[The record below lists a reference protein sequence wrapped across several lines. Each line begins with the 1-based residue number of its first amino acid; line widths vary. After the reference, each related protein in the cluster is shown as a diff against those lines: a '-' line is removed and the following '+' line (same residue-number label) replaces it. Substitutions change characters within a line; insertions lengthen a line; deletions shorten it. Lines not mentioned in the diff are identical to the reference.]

1 MSHSDFIKVL
11 FDLQDPNLYFLED
24 DIQRVQK
31 KQIYSK
37 VLHATLTK
45 DTCACPHC
53 NSLHTVK
60 NGFKTSL
67 VRFIPFQEYAIQ
79 IALKKQRFLCRDCKR
94 SFLLES
100 SIVKKY
106 ESISQTLKLSV
117 LKDLQKNLSLSW
129 IAERHHISIP
139 TVQRIL
145 KQGYV
150 SYEISKKSLPKVLCF
165 DEFQSTKDSDGA
177 MSFLFMDGI
186 SHKILD
192 IVENR

>member
-117 LKDLQKNLSLSW
+117 LKDLQKNLFLSW
-129 IAERHHISIP
+129 IAKRHHISIP

-150 SYEISKKSLPKVLCF
+150 SYKISKKSLPKVLCF

-177 MSFLFMDGI
+177 MSFL
-186 SHKILD
+186 
-192 IVENR
+192 

>member
-24 DIQRVQK
+24 DIQRIQK

-53 NSLHTVK
+53 HSQTTVK
-60 NGFKTSL
+60 NGFKTTK
-67 VRFIPFQEYAIQ
+67 VRYLPFQNYPII
-79 IALKKQRFLCRDCKR
+79 IALKKQRFLCKECHH
-94 SFLLES
+94 SFTLETP
-100 SIVKKY
+100 IVKKHA
-106 ESISQTLKLSV
+106 SISQTLKLSV
-117 LKDLQKNLSLSW
+117 LNSLQENMSLSL
-129 IAERHHISIP
+129 IAKQHRISIP

-145 KQGYV
+145 KQGYL

-165 DEFQSTKDSDGA
+165 
-177 MSFLFMDGI
+177 
-186 SHKILD
+186 
-192 IVENR
+192 